1 MVSSKLRLTRIIHQN
16 QKLQVVMR
24 FLHLIT
30 NNTGWRDL
38 GVTVLGNLTLA
49 SFCLLLV
56 SLTLG
61 SFGQICLKLGLR
73 EAPIKAAG
81 SIPATFLNIIH
92 SMMQPYV
99 MLGLALYVI
108 STFTWLL
115 LISRVRLSVAY
126 PMISIS
132 YVMVM
137 LLSFLILHETI
148 HWGYALGG
156 LFCIG
161 VGVSFVGLGMGQ
173 AKGNG

>member
-1 MVSSKLRLTRIIHQN
+1 MSCFGCTQPKRMSPASGAT
-16 QKLQVVMR
+16 
-24 FLHLIT
+24 
-30 NNTGWRDL
+30 W
-38 GVTVLGNLTLA
+38 GVTTLGNLTFA
-49 SFCLLLV
+49 SFCLLIV

-61 SFGQICLKLGLR
+61 SFGQICLKLGLNT
-73 EAPIKAAG
+73 EIDTTGPI
-81 SIPATFLNIIH
+81 STTFINLVH
-92 SMMQPYV
+92 AMMQPWV
-99 MLGLALYVI
+99 MLGLTLYVI

-148 HWGYALGG
+148 HWGYAVAG
-156 LFCIG
+156 LLCIG

-173 AKGNG
+173 TKGNG